1 MLPAY
6 REEKMAKN
14 LEEQVV
20 EDMLTKSLSKAKL
33 KFPEA
38 TAAEN

>member
-1 MLPAY
+1 
-6 REEKMAKN
+6 MAVYT
-14 LEEQVV
+14 LRYAQALEQVV

-38 TAAEN
+38 TAEA